1 MDKQVKKREW
11 VKTAAI
17 IFLAVLL
24 ALTFFSNTIMNRTLP
39 EVSTAQVT
47 DGNIS
52 AKVRG
57 TGIVS
62 AIGNTDIK
70 SPATTIIASVKV
82 KSGQEVNSG
91 DVLFILGEQSD
102 ELTAAEE
109 ELSSLQFQ
117 LQRYKNSYP
126 NYYSSSTDANIAS
139 YKNAMDAAE
148 SEYEE
153 AKRQYKDYLNLT
165 PEQLTALEKAVS
177 DARDNL
183 TSTQLFWDIKISD
196 LEKEYN
202 AAVLSGDDSKIIEA
216 QDNLNKGRIISEHEI
231 AEIQNELSLCEAKL
245 DSARRASSEVFSAS
259 AKYESA
265 KYAYQSAIDSS
276 NSAYETYNKSVQS
289 ATIDIQETQDKIS
302 KLQQR
307 INELKG
313 GEGSGGITA
322 PVGGIISSVAAT
334 AGMSV
339 AKGDLLC
346 TIEVPDQGF
355 QITFSVTNDQA
366 KRLKV
371 GDTAT
376 ISNFYWGS
384 EITATVSSIA
394 ADSKNPQTNKSIT
407 CDLEGDVNSGDSLTV
422 SIGSKSANYDTVVP
436 KSAVR
441 TDSNGTYVLM
451 VESKN
456 SALGNRYYAR
466 RVDVEQLATDDV
478 NVAVNGNLNYGD
490 FVITTSSEPVSG
502 NTQVRMADNN

>member
-70 SPATTIIASVKV
+70 SPATTTIASVKV

-109 ELSSLQFQ
+109 ELATLQFQ
-117 LQRYKNSYP
+117 LQRYQNSYP
-126 NYYSSSTDANIAS
+126 T
-139 YKNAMDAAE
+139 E
-148 SEYEE
+148 
-153 AKRQYKDYLNLT
+153 
-165 PEQLTALEKAVS
+165 AVS
-177 DARDNL
+177 D
-183 TSTQLFWDIKISD
+183 S
-196 LEKEYN
+196 
-202 AAVLSGDDSKIIEA
+202 
-216 QDNLNKGRIISEHEI
+216 
-231 AEIQNELSLCEAKL
+231 
-245 DSARRASSEVFSAS
+245 
-259 AKYESA
+259 
-265 KYAYQSAIDSS
+265 
-276 NSAYETYNKSVQS
+276 SVQS
-289 ATIDIQETQDKIS
+289 AWNAYELAKVTTKTIKEKLDSMPSSKEVAQALSDYNNAKATLEALLFQKSEIISKIESELSLAILDNKTEEADILVKKLAEANTDSTEIQQARKEAAEKEAKYNAMKAYDYDLLLSEYESALRSEQAAESAYRQAVESYNSSISTNDQSITNINIDVNETQNKIS
-302 KLQQR
+302 KLQKK
-307 INELKG
+307 ITELKG
-313 GEGSGGITA
+313 GEDSGGITA
-322 PVGGIISSVAAT
+322 PVGGIISSVTAT

-355 QITFSVTNDQA
+355 LITFSVTNDQA

-407 CDLEGDVNSGDSLTV
+407 CNLEGDVNSGDSLTV